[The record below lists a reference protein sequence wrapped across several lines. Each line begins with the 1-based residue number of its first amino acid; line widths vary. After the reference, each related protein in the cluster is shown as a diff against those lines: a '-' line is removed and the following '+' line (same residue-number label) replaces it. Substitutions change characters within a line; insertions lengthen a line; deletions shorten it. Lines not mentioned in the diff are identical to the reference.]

1 MKIIHERIDAVSRVL
16 KSIGLEVLLKLE
28 EEDPQFTAVSRLAS
42 TLGKGPAMVYA
53 ILVSIVSYR
62 LTMKGEEWWECLV
75 RHVLEREPKSEYSLK
90 HIVSDVIE
98 YLRRCPGSILQ
109 REAKIKRV
117 LKAYSSIEVRRLLQ
131 GLLEDPEDLDLKLL
145 TLTLS
150 RGLNARADSKTVAF
164 AAKMAYYVYRFD
176 APRRVKGGNIAI
188 PVDSRVACFTYSSK
202 LIETRSYKDIV
213 ARPKTA
219 QMIWNTISSKTGIPT
234 VNLDVLAW
242 RLGWIPRDAET
253 LSRAREMILEFL
265 SPYIGADKARW
276 VSSELVVRLCK

>member
-16 KSIGLEVLLKLE
+16 GSMGLEVLLKLE

-42 TLGKGPAMVYA
+42 ALGKGPAMVYA
-53 ILVSIVSYR
+53 ILVGIVSYR
-62 LTMKGEEWWECLV
+62 LTMKGEEWWECLA
-75 RHVLEREPKSEYSLK
+75 RHVLERELKGSHSLK
-90 HIVSDVIE
+90 RIVGDVIK
-98 YLRRCPGSILQ
+98 YLRRCPGALLQ

-117 LKAYSSIEVRRLLQ
+117 LKAYSSIEIRRLLQ
-131 GLLEDPEDLDLKLL
+131 RLLKSPDDLDLKLL
-145 TLTLS
+145 TSTLS
-150 RGLNARADSKTVAF
+150 KGLNARADSKTVAF

-188 PVDSRVACFTYSSK
+188 PVDSRVACLTYSSR
-202 LIETRSYKDIV
+202 LIETHSYRDIV

-219 QMIWNTISSKTGIPT
+219 QRVWNAISSKTGIPT

-242 RLGWIPRDAET
+242 RLGWIPRDTET
-253 LSRAREMILEFL
+253 LGEARKRILEFL

-276 VSSELVVRLCK
+276 ASSEFVVRLCR